1 MSNEPLTQQEVL
13 QLISMQLEKA
23 EEALN
28 EAARLAKKHNIT
40 SYVDWSSV
48 HPGMAGYLTK
58 TGWEPENSNWDSSS
72 AHC

>member
-1 MSNEPLTQQEVL
+1 MSDLTQQEVL

-23 EEALN
+23 EDALLEAS
-28 EAARLAKKHNIT
+28 RLAKKHDIA

-48 HPGMAGYLTK
+48 HQGMAGYLTK

-72 AHC
+72 ANC